1 MRDLK
6 SVAVELSGMLNKD
19 KEWFVREVSF
29 VIDGSHNSG
38 EATYLHILDVLDVS
52 KKNLGKRNNNLVAF
66 VGQQSIVDILDVNR
80 QQALSVWHKLSN
92 SDKATFDEIVR
103 TLLIDLNSELCA

>member
-6 SVAVELSGMLNKD
+6 LVAVELSGMLNKD
-19 KEWFVREVSF
+19 KEWFTKEVYF

-38 EATYLHILDVLDVS
+38 ENTYLHILDVLDVS

-80 QQALSVWHKLSN
+80 QQSLSVWHKLSN
-92 SDKATFDEIVR
+92 SDKAIFDEIVR

>member
-6 SVAVELSGMLNKD
+6 AVAVELNEMLNKD
-19 KEWFVREVSF
+19 REWFIREVSF
-29 VIDGSHNSG
+29 VMDGCHNSG
-38 EATYLHILDVLDVS
+38 ESTYLHILDVLDVS

-80 QQALSVWHKLSN
+80 SQALSVWHKLSN
-92 SDKATFDEIVR
+92 SDKAIFDEIVR
-103 TLLIDLNSELCA
+103 DLLIQLNNELCA